1 MRTADAGSSRGHV
14 ETRNVLNVLIVA
26 DEPEFS
32 RQLTARWQTEPR
44 VPALTQVSSDL
55 WNPASASGYDLVILG
70 PLAAHRRA
78 GILQSF
84 GPAGVDALCA
94 VENERE
100 AAEAQ
105 SLHPGCA
112 TAVREGDWTSV
123 VVLLACQMVRR
134 IAAHRRAD
142 AAENVTRVLQR
153 RAALGRYMLEMRP
166 DMNDALTSAMGN
178 ADLLLADSAGL
189 GAEALDHARTV
200 HRMVLRLN
208 EMIQR
213 FSSLACELELVEKSS
228 QSETDDEAAGML
240 AGTRPSAGMR

>member
-1 MRTADAGSSRGHV
+1 MQ
-14 ETRNVLNVLIVA
+14 TRNVLIVA
-26 DEPEFS
+26 DEPEFG

-55 WNPASASGYDLVILG
+55 WNPANASGYDLVILG

-84 GPAGVDALCA
+84 GPAQVGALCA
-94 VENERE
+94 VEDERE

-105 SLHPGCA
+105 RIYPGCA
-112 TAVREGDWTSV
+112 IAVREGDWTSV
-123 VVLLACQMVRR
+123 VVLLASQMVRS
-134 IAAHRRAD
+134 IAAQRRAD
-142 AAENVTRVLQR
+142 AAENVARVLQR

-166 DMNDALTSAMGN
+166 DMNDALTSAMGHG
-178 ADLLLADSAGL
+178 DLLLADSAGL
-189 GAEALDHARTV
+189 SADALDHARTV

-213 FSSLACELELVEKSS
+213 FSSLASELELVEKSS
-228 QSETDDEAAGML
+228 QGETDEEASGML
-240 AGTRPSAGMR
+240 AGARHPGGIR